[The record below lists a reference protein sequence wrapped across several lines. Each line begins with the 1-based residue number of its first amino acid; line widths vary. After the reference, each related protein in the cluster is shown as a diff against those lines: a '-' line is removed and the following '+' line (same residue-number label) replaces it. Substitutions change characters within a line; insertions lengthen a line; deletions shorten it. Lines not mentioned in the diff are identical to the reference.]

1 MGSEAILVVDDDA
14 EALAFCCSVLADSGY
29 RVLPAASGEEALT
42 ISNNENGRI
51 DLALVDVVMPE
62 MTGID
67 LAKRLEAIERCPK
80 VALISGHT
88 PEEMD
93 RLIGEEG
100 SSYRIIWKPFDI
112 QIFLQ
117 MVRNVLDT
125 PQRVAV
131 QTARS

>member
-14 EALAFCCSVLADSGY
+14 EALAFCCSVLTESGY
-29 RVLPAASGEEALT
+29 RVLPAASGEEALK
-42 ISNNENGRI
+42 IYRRENGGI
-51 DLALVDVVMPE
+51 DLALVDVVMPQ

-67 LAKRLEAIERCPK
+67 LAKRLEALERSPK
-80 VALISGHT
+80 VALVSGYT

-112 QIFLQ
+112 HVFLQ
-117 MVRNVLDT
+117 LVRNVLDT
-125 PQRVAV
+125 PQKAAV
-131 QTARS
+131 FTARS